1 MRTTHIYQHY
11 CKCVSVRQLASIQ
24 RYFFSEMFEKTVKW
38 PQNRDGNSQ
47 NKQEFSSITQEMQ
60 NTRLCKS
67 VVNL

>member
-24 RYFFSEMFEKTVKW
+24 RYFFSEMFGKTVKW
-38 PQNRDGNSQ
+38 PQNKHGNSQ

-60 NTRLCKS
+60 NTRLRKS

>member
-24 RYFFSEMFEKTVKW
+24 RYFFSEMFGKTVKW
-38 PQNRDGNSQ
+38 PQNKDGNSQ

-60 NTRLCKS
+60 NTRLRKS